1 MESDRRDVL
10 LVLGGKKLQSGLRA
24 LQHLRALSD
33 ARGSRVYRKAH
44 GLNPHNR
51 RQLLET
57 KQQKGHPITEDTNNL
72 PQQIRA
78 TGADSVRVQRMAR
91 PLRETVK
98 RMDCPSVMREHLW
111 SIEREGMIECLWCF
125 ERRRSEDRERPS
137 VGTQRPAD
145 ENATP

>member
-1 MESDRRDVL
+1 MSEPTSPAQGSPLERR
-10 LVLGGKKLQSGLRA
+10 
-24 LQHLRALSD
+24 
-33 ARGSRVYRKAH
+33 
-44 GLNPHNR
+44 
-51 RQLLET
+51 
-57 KQQKGHPITEDTNNL
+57 
-72 PQQIRA
+72 
-78 TGADSVRVQRMAR
+78 AR
-91 PLRETVK
+91 PLAKTVK

>member
-1 MESDRRDVL
+1 VSAETTPA
-10 LVLGGKKLQSGLRA
+10 Q
-24 LQHLRALSD
+24 
-33 ARGSRVYRKAH
+33 GS
-44 GLNPHNR
+44 P
-51 RQLLET
+51 LE
-57 KQQKGHPITEDTNNL
+57 
-72 PQQIRA
+72 
-78 TGADSVRVQRMAR
+78 RMDR

-98 RMDCPSVMREHLW
+98 RMNCPSVMREHLW

>member
-1 MESDRRDVL
+1 M
-10 LVLGGKKLQSGLRA
+10 
-24 LQHLRALSD
+24 
-33 ARGSRVYRKAH
+33 
-44 GLNPHNR
+44 
-51 RQLLET
+51 
-57 KQQKGHPITEDTNNL
+57 TEDTNNL
-72 PQQIRA
+72 PQQSRA

-137 VGTQRPAD
+137 AAISDVPRTTTNEGKK
-145 ENATP
+145 